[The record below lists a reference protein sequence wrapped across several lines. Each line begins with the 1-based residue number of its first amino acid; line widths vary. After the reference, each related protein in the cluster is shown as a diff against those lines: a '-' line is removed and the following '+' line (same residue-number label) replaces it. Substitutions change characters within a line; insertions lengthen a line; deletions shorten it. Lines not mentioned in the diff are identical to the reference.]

1 MARGTDA
8 LKQGP
13 HCARHCLQLSI
24 RFSSHPTVQRVS
36 SLCSVLCTL
45 LIVADDA
52 DTPQCN
58 VTVLT
63 PVLHRSVTVSPWAAC
78 EAVGIVLSCEE
89 RQPSPGTAS
98 SGEFNQYFMTCK
110 MCFLFLCL
118 FDSFVFYIG
127 LVFFMSFNIVV
138 NGADQMC
145 IKFDTHKKQA

>member
-1 MARGTDA
+1 M
-8 LKQGP
+8 
-13 HCARHCLQLSI
+13 
-24 RFSSHPTVQRVS
+24 
-36 SLCSVLCTL
+36 
-45 LIVADDA
+45 
-52 DTPQCN
+52 
-58 VTVLT
+58 
-63 PVLHRSVTVSPWAAC
+63 
-78 EAVGIVLSCEE
+78 GIVLSCEE
-89 RQPSPGTAS
+89 PQPSPGTAS